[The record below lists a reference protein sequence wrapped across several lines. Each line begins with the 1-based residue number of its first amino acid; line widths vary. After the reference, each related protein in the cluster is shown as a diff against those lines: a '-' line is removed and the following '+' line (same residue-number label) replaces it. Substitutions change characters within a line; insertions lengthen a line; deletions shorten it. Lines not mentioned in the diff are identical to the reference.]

1 MVICLAMSKFQT
13 NLVPGVMSCRQSIAF
28 GTQLPIHSSRQF
40 DYKVKMPT
48 KSEAILVQFTF
59 SKSVPIPSYAWPSR
73 SNSGTGNKTGS
84 TFCSLQPCG
93 FAT

>member
-1 MVICLAMSKFQT
+1 MVICLVMSKFQT

-28 GTQLPIHSSRQF
+28 GTQLPRQF

-59 SKSVPIPSYAWPSR
+59 SKSVPITSYVWPSRR

>member
-1 MVICLAMSKFQT
+1 MVICLVMSKFQT

-48 KSEAILVQFTF
+48 KAILVQFTF